1 MTNKPALKP
10 AMVSKVIQ
18 RPDYGSVPAN
28 VFVIYLILFFVIW
41 TLRAT
46 VLIRI
51 DDSIESPLSKNLFLN
66 AVKFTIWVVP
76 VLITLSIRR
85 VRPLAYLKLTTP
97 VNKRGLIIAVI
108 VTLAWCVL
116 VVAGESILS
125 PKPGSNARREIIR
138 MANDSPRRFSIAV
151 LGGNIVQRI
160 HSEPVERELDFL
172 EVESDLGLSVRAC
185 SCAVLGIEERL
196 LGAGHKRPGQR
207 FRARVAVRL
216 VDEKTNSLWPVIGA
230 HIANNFLSGVI
241 HG

>member
-51 DDSIESPLSKNLFLN
+51 DDSIESPLWKNLFSN

-85 VRPLAYLKLTTP
+85 VRPMTYLKLNTP
-97 VNKRGLIIAVI
+97 VAKRG
-108 VTLAWCVL
+108 
-116 VVAGESILS
+116 
-125 PKPGSNARREIIR
+125 
-138 MANDSPRRFSIAV
+138 
-151 LGGNIVQRI
+151 
-160 HSEPVERELDFL
+160 
-172 EVESDLGLSVRAC
+172 
-185 SCAVLGIEERL
+185 
-196 LGAGHKRPGQR
+196 
-207 FRARVAVRL
+207 
-216 VDEKTNSLWPVIGA
+216 
-230 HIANNFLSGVI
+230 
-241 HG
+241 